1 MLWHVFL
8 YATFLFIFLLLF
20 KCLLFFIY
28 LLLFYYYFSLVNM
41 FTKNFFWGGGWN
53 GLLRFQFISME
64 RYFLGGG
71 GGGGYTCQLRVTL
84 VAFIRVP
91 LYIGLPNWASSRFG
105 DPASY
110 PGEFFFFAA
119 CQIWRRRLPKT
130 ADMMKNGNSNAL
142 PESPFQL
149 KLQFYTNGMVLNFSF
164 GMGPPKFGPGKS
176 LSPPHLKE
184 PRLEKKKNPKNKQ
197 SLTQTAFFPSHSHCF
212 GPSEKIPDCA
222 PLDVSAY
229 SALWNALILFFF
241 FFKECT
247 LQVYIDHFTLWIIIL
262 VLELFCWLLECDCCD
277 MVTFLIYFWGR

>member
-1 MLWHVFL
+1 
-8 YATFLFIFLLLF
+8 
-20 KCLLFFIY
+20 
-28 LLLFYYYFSLVNM
+28 
-41 FTKNFFWGGGWN
+41 
-53 GLLRFQFISME
+53 ME
-64 RYFLGGG
+64 RFFLGGGG

-91 LYIGLPNWASSRFG
+91 LYIGLPNWASSL
-105 DPASY
+105 PLWW
-110 PGEFFFFAA
+110 PGVVSRRVFFFAA

-197 SLTQTAFFPSHSHCF
+197 SLTQTAFFP
-212 GPSEKIPDCA
+212 
-222 PLDVSAY
+222 LTL
-229 SALWNALILFFF
+229 ALFWTFWKKSRLRTSWCISLLSTVKRLKRTDTFFFF

-277 MVTFLIYFWGR
+277 MVKFLIYFWGR